1 MFVALLASC
10 VVSASACAGT
20 GEVPTAA
27 PASSGTGSFVTLAA
41 TVGGYART
49 ATLRRPA
56 TLADGPVPLV
66 IVLHGLGGSG
76 TEQASAS
83 GFAELADAEGFLAV
97 FPDGIDDRW
106 IDESMAIFMGG
117 PDDVAYLRQLV
128 DQVDAQHP
136 VDRSRVFVTG
146 FSNGAGMS
154 VRMACDAADL
164 VAAVGPVS
172 GGNVGE
178 TLDGCTP
185 SEPVSVVQYH
195 GTDDPIIRAAGG
207 EGRLGDLRVPS
218 FPVDDLAAFWATAD
232 GCAPTPSSPADPSAV
247 AAPGEVTT
255 RVWTGCADGT
265 TVAPSSWAVS
275 ATTGRRGWRPSC
287 GPSSNRSRR
296 CRTGRDRRQWP
307 LVTPA

>member
-10 VVSASACAGT
+10 VVTASACAAT
-20 GEVPTAA
+20 GEAPATA
-27 PASSGTGSFVTLAA
+27 PASSSTGAFVTLAA
-41 TVGGYART
+41 TVDGYARS
-49 ATLRRPA
+49 ASLRRPA
-56 TLADGPVPLV
+56 TLPDGPVPLV

-76 TEQASAS
+76 AEQASTS

-97 FPDGIDDRW
+97 FPDGINDRW
-106 IDESMAIFMGG
+106 IDESMAMFMGG

-136 VDRSRVFVTG
+136 VDRGRVFVTG

-172 GGNVGE
+172 GGNVGD
-178 TLDGCTP
+178 TLEGCTP
-185 SEPVSVVQYH
+185 SEPVSVAQYH
-195 GTDDPIIRAAGG
+195 GTDDPVILAAGG

-218 FPVDDLAAFWATAD
+218 FSVDDLATFWATSD
-232 GCAPTPSSPADPSAV
+232 GCSATPSTPADPSAV

-265 TVAPSSWAVS
+265 MVRFVELGGVGHQWPVGVAAELWAFFEQVPAVS
-275 ATTGRRGWRPSC
+275 D
-287 GPSSNRSRR
+287 GP
-296 CRTGRDRRQWP
+296 
-307 LVTPA
+307 